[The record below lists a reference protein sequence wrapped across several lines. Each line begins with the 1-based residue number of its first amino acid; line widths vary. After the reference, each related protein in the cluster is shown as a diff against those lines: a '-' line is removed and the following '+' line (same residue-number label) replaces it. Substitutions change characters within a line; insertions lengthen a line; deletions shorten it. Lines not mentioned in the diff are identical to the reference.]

1 MSFQNNKLK
10 KLIIAAMFGAIICV
24 VTMVVKIPLP
34 LGGYVHLGD
43 AFIILA
49 GLYLGWVYG
58 GAAVGIGSMLADVF
72 TGYVNYAIPTFLIK
86 FLMAASVWGIF
97 KLMGKKNP
105 LAAKIIGGIFA
116 ELIMT
121 FGYFAC
127 DWIFYGSGA
136 IVNLFMYLIKG
147 GVNIA
152 VALAFLP
159 IFVKIE
165 RIDKLNKS

>member
-58 GAAVGIGSMLADVF
+58 GTAAGIGSMLADVF
-72 TGYVNYAIPTFLIK
+72 ILLKKSDIRSDQV
-86 FLMAASVWGIF
+86 LMPNLTPISVRKLYSLYENKICTDEEAAQCRGCLEQRV
-97 KLMGKKNP
+97 KLAGNR
-105 LAAKIIGGIFA
+105 IVTSIG
-116 ELIMT
+116 
-121 FGYFAC
+121 
-127 DWIFYGSGA
+127 
-136 IVNLFMYLIKG
+136 NR
-147 GVNIA
+147 
-152 VALAFLP
+152 
-159 IFVKIE
+159 VKE
-165 RIDKLNKS
+165 TE

>member
-58 GAAVGIGSMLADVF
+58 GTAAGIGSMLADVF
-72 TGYVNYAIPTFLIK
+72 TGYVIHPHSMSLDNRKRCLILLK
-86 FLMAASVWGIF
+86 KSDIRSDQVLMPNLTPISVRKLYSLYENKICTDEEAAQCRGCLEQRV
-97 KLMGKKNP
+97 KLAGNR
-105 LAAKIIGGIFA
+105 IVTSIG
-116 ELIMT
+116 
-121 FGYFAC
+121 
-127 DWIFYGSGA
+127 
-136 IVNLFMYLIKG
+136 NR
-147 GVNIA
+147 
-152 VALAFLP
+152 
-159 IFVKIE
+159 VKE
-165 RIDKLNKS
+165 TE

>member
-10 KLIIAAMFGAIICV
+10 RQMITAMFGAIICV
-24 VTMVVKIPLP
+24 VTMMVKIPLP

-43 AFIILA
+43 SFIIIA
-49 GLYLGWVYG
+49 GLSLGGIYG
-58 GAAVGIGSMLADVF
+58 GAAAGIGSMLADVF

-86 FLMAASVWGIF
+86 FLMAVSVWGIF
-97 KLMGKKNP
+97 KLMGGKNP
-105 LAAKIIGGIFA
+105 LAAKIIGGISA

-121 FGYFAC
+121 LGYFAC

-152 VALAFLP
+152 VALLLLPAFA
-159 IFVKIE
+159 KIE
-165 RIDKLNKS
+165 RINN